1 MRITSEFETQF
12 KLGQTSLSAITLDLS
27 CRDDITKF
35 LLGLQH
41 LSQNKEVMGKILKCL
56 EESIPLKNSGRRGM
70 SLWRIFILASLRQTI
85 NSDYDRLC
93 NLSNNHKEL
102 RLVLGHGMI
111 DSDDRYCLQTIKDN
125 IGYLTKEVL
134 DKINKIIVG
143 AGHDI
148 LDKRLVA
155 RLNVKTDSFVVESN
169 VHYPTDSNL
178 LLDAIRS
185 IVNKTMKLCDKCG
198 VTSWRQ
204 SAYRL
209 RSLKN
214 LMRKA
219 TSLKRSTSKDK
230 DQQEKRQLMIEITYA
245 NFISESKI
253 LLEKSKSTLD
263 KLPENDLMSTL
274 EIGSI
279 LRFVSHAEHQI
290 EQLYRRIILKE
301 SIPHNEKVF
310 SVFEEYTEWLCKGKA
325 GVPVELGLKVCISS
339 DQHGFILTHQVMQ
352 KQQDVDVAVPMINK
366 VQQDFPQIYSAS
378 FDRGFYSKTN
388 QEVLKD
394 KVVKL
399 IMPKKGKLSSK
410 DKEAIKSDLEY
421 QKLRRKHSAVESDIN
436 AIEVHAL
443 DRCPD
448 RGIKNFRRYVSLAIA
463 AHNIHKIGA
472 LVQKKKCSKIKRQS
486 LNIRIAA

>member
-1 MRITSEFETQF
+1 M
-12 KLGQTSLSAITLDLS
+12 
-27 CRDDITKF
+27 
-35 LLGLQH
+35 
-41 LSQNKEVMGKILKCL
+41 
-56 EESIPLKNSGRRGM
+56 
-70 SLWRIFILASLRQTI
+70 
-85 NSDYDRLC
+85 
-93 NLSNNHKEL
+93 
-102 RLVLGHGMI
+102 
-111 DSDDRYCLQTIKDN
+111 
-125 IGYLTKEVL
+125 
-134 DKINKIIVG
+134 IIVG

-148 LDKRLVA
+148 LDKRLVT

-169 VHYPTDSNL
+169 VPYPTDSNL

-185 IVNKTMKLCDKCG
+185 IVNKTTKLCDKCG

-230 DQQEKRQLMIEITYA
+230 DQQEKRQLMIEITYT

-279 LRFVSHAEHQI
+279 LRFVSHAERQI

-310 SVFEEYTEWLCKGKA
+310 SVFKEYTEWLCKGKA

-339 DQHGFILTHQVMQ
+339 NQHGFILTHQVMQ

-366 VQQDFPQIYSAS
+366 VQQDFSQIYSAS

-448 RGIKNFRRYVSLAIA
+448 RGIKNFRDMYLW
-463 AHNIHKIGA
+463 
-472 LVQKKKCSKIKRQS
+472 Q
-486 LNIRIAA
+486 

>member
-1 MRITSEFETQF
+1 
-12 KLGQTSLSAITLDLS
+12 
-27 CRDDITKF
+27 
-35 LLGLQH
+35 
-41 LSQNKEVMGKILKCL
+41 
-56 EESIPLKNSGRRGM
+56 
-70 SLWRIFILASLRQTI
+70 
-85 NSDYDRLC
+85 
-93 NLSNNHKEL
+93 
-102 RLVLGHGMI
+102 
-111 DSDDRYCLQTIKDN
+111 
-125 IGYLTKEVL
+125 
-134 DKINKIIVG
+134 
-143 AGHDI
+143 
-148 LDKRLVA
+148 
-155 RLNVKTDSFVVESN
+155 
-169 VHYPTDSNL
+169 
-178 LLDAIRS
+178 
-185 IVNKTMKLCDKCG
+185 
-198 VTSWRQ
+198 
-204 SAYRL
+204 
-209 RSLKN
+209 
-214 LMRKA
+214 
-219 TSLKRSTSKDK
+219 
-230 DQQEKRQLMIEITYA
+230 LMIEITYT

-279 LRFVSHAEHQI
+279 LRFVLHAERQI